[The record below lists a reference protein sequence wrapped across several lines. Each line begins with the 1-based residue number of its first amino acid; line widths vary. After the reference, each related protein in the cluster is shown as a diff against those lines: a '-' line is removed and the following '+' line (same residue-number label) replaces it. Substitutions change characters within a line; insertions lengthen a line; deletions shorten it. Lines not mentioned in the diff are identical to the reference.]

1 MGHGGATA
9 GHDMH
14 TGFRNGAWTVANM
27 LGTDQQSQGLR
38 TRPSPSPKV
47 MMMMT
52 KVMDCTASLTAVTAP
67 IATLLL
73 QVPSH

>member
-1 MGHGGATA
+1 
-9 GHDMH
+9 MH
-14 TGFRNGAWTVANM
+14 TAFRNGAQTVANM
-27 LGTDQQSQGLR
+27 LGTEQQPQDLR

-52 KVMDCTASLTAVTAP
+52 KVVERTASLTAVTAP
-67 IATLLL
+67 TATLLL